1 MSNNTELQST
11 LKSQVDEHLRRGLS
25 FKMPEWSPECKIY
38 VGNQAKPTD
47 LCGSGVLVYDQQAD
61 VAHTEL
67 SKYCIITSNKVIGN
81 ENFEEGHYK
90 VEFSK
95 DSTPKSFDLFRV
107 KKTVRNI
114 PSAGQVII
122 FIDPNCQ
129 ELQHFRTGPC
139 RILSSCLTIA
149 ERDPRQQSFCYV
161 ANQRYF
167 VKSDSNG
174 ENGKHFLEAD
184 NNPSANNAAKDL
196 EKADGTVIF
205 QGAMEGEKKA
215 VGIFNVVH
223 KTQMEIFPMWFKSKI
238 TDILGELYL
247 ISFSSS
253 YKNGRKFS
261 GKLEDE

>member
-1 MSNNTELQST
+1 MSNTTQLPDKSK
-11 LKSQVDEHLRRGLS
+11 LKTQVDKELGP
-25 FKMPEWSPECKIY
+25 PEWSPECKIY
-38 VGNQAKPTD
+38 AGNEAKPTD
-47 LCGSGVLVYDQQAD
+47 LCGSGVLVYDPQAD
-61 VAHTEL
+61 VKL

-95 DSTPKSFDLFRV
+95 NSTRKSFDLFRV

-122 FIDPNCQ
+122 FIDPSCK
-129 ELQHFRTGPC
+129 ELQHLWKKCG
-139 RILSSCLTIA
+139 ILSTRLTIA
-149 ERDPRQQSFCYV
+149 ERDPRQQSFCNV
-161 ANQRYF
+161 AHQRYF

-174 ENGKHFLEAD
+174 ENGKHFLEAA
-184 NNPSANNAAKDL
+184 NNRSANNAVTDL

-205 QGAMEGEKKA
+205 QGATEGGEKA

-223 KTQMEIFPMWFKSKI
+223 KTQMEISPMWFKSKI

-247 ISFSSS
+247 ISFSTS
-253 YKNGRKFS
+253 YKTGRKFS
-261 GKLEDE
+261 GKLEGE